1 MSIDIF
7 FFRKFFSFYN
17 FLFLFLL
24 NGNVAGGTS
33 VLFVLSV
40 IHHGD
45 GEYIAV
51 VIFEYWCVEIAPL
64 QDLADG

>member
-17 FLFLFLL
+17 FLFLL
-24 NGNVAGGTS
+24 NGNVADGTS

-45 GEYIAV
+45 GEHIAV
-51 VIFEYWCVEIAPL
+51 VIFEHWCVEIAPL